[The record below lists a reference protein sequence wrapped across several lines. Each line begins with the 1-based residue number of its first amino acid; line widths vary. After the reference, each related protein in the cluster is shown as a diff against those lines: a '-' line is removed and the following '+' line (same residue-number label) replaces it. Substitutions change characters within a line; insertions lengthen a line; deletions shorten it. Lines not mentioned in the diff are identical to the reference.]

1 MFCGIDWAENHHDV
15 AVVDDRGRL
24 VAKRRISD
32 DAAGL
37 RLLLEVLS
45 EHGDTAE
52 EPIPVAIETSRGLL
66 VASLRATGGPVY
78 AINPL
83 AVSRYRER
91 RTLARAKSDHVEAMM
106 LANILRTDADV
117 HRVLPAEGELV
128 QAIAVLARAGQDTA
142 WNRQQVAKAA
152 AVGCCASIFPPRWM
166 PSTPPRPGLPA
177 RTPA

>member
-37 RLLLEVLS
+37 RLLLEVLT
-45 EHGDTAE
+45 EHGDTAD

-66 VASLRATGGPVY
+66 VACLRATSRPVY

-91 RTLARAKSDHVEAMM
+91 RTVARAKSDHADAMM
-106 LANILRTDADV
+106 LANILRTDAEV
-117 HRVLPAEGELV
+117 HRVSGRGLEPAAGR
-128 QAIAVLARAGQDTA
+128 QPAAVAAARVFSRRAG
-142 WNRQQVAKAA
+142 
-152 AVGCCASIFPPRWM
+152 CLPRHQG
-166 PSTPPRPGLPA
+166 RA
-177 RTPA
+177 HQC